1 MSGFVC
7 VIYRL
12 NSFES
17 ERVYICMQMGSKY
30 THAKL
35 ELSHKLRTI
44 LLMQKR
50 VKRFCNGYSLE
61 GIAITTMVQE
71 LYDTVFIW

>member
-1 MSGFVC
+1 MHMQN
-7 VIYRL
+7 L
-12 NSFES
+12 NWA
-17 ERVYICMQMGSKY
+17 
-30 THAKL
+30 T
-35 ELSHKLRTI
+35 KLRTI